1 MVFIKLSK
9 SPLFRTVYD
18 FFIKTDNLNLYHSC
32 FYSVTINSFVLI
44 DCLFKVKARFS
55 ANKRKM
61 EEKKKEY
68 DIDQRMD
75 ELREEEER
83 AKEYR
88 KEKKK
93 VTLIYILASYL
104 VRCGQ

>member
-1 MVFIKLSK
+1 
-9 SPLFRTVYD
+9 
-18 FFIKTDNLNLYHSC
+18 
-32 FYSVTINSFVLI
+32 
-44 DCLFKVKARFS
+44 
-55 ANKRKM
+55 M

-93 VTLIYILASYL
+93 VTNNLYFSIKFGAVRLINKHLRSKFRWYVYFWGKYLLLKVRITTFKNKCFGTKINILICECVL
-104 VRCGQ
+104 

>member
-1 MVFIKLSK
+1 
-9 SPLFRTVYD
+9 
-18 FFIKTDNLNLYHSC
+18 
-32 FYSVTINSFVLI
+32 
-44 DCLFKVKARFS
+44 
-55 ANKRKM
+55 M

-93 VTLIYILASYL
+93 VTLIYILASNL
-104 VRCGQ
+104 VQ